1 MIDSAQSDNVT
12 SLGDAKKELLKQ
24 INSVDASQSAALQD
38 AIDDLTTGTITD
50 LINTVAKNKND
61 QDQINVE
68 TDEKIN
74 DLTKV
79 TSDQF
84 DSMKTS
90 LMDQINQ
97 NKQ

>member
-1 MIDSAQSDNVT
+1 M
-12 SLGDAKKELLKQ
+12 LRLMK
-24 INSVDASQSAALQD
+24 
-38 AIDDLTTGTITD
+38 
-50 LINTVAKNKND
+50 
-61 QDQINVE
+61 
-68 TDEKIN
+68 KIN

-97 NKQ
+97 NKQLSDADKGDS

>member
-12 SLGDAKKELLKQ
+12 SLADAKKELLKQ

-68 TDEKIN
+68 TDE
-74 DLTKV
+74 TKERCIG
-79 TSDQF
+79 
-84 DSMKTS
+84 M
-90 LMDQINQ
+90 
-97 NKQ
+97 